1 MSILVTR
8 GEEVKL
14 KCNYN
19 KIIRGGEEYRNLER
33 YYGSQTSG
41 AVNHGDRNVYS
52 APDAPLMNSGVSEA
66 LRRC

>member
-19 KIIRGGEEYRNLER
+19 KKIILHVRGGEEHRNIER
-33 YYGSQTSG
+33 
-41 AVNHGDRNVYS
+41 
-52 APDAPLMNSGVSEA
+52 
-66 LRRC
+66 

>member
-19 KIIRGGEEYRNLER
+19 KNYVRGGEEHRNIER
-33 YYGSQTSG
+33 
-41 AVNHGDRNVYS
+41 
-52 APDAPLMNSGVSEA
+52 
-66 LRRC
+66 

>member
-19 KIIRGGEEYRNLER
+19 KNYNTCVRGGEEHRNLR
-33 YYGSQTSG
+33 KVVWFTDKWGSKSW
-41 AVNHGDRNVYS
+41 
-52 APDAPLMNSGVSEA
+52 
-66 LRRC
+66 